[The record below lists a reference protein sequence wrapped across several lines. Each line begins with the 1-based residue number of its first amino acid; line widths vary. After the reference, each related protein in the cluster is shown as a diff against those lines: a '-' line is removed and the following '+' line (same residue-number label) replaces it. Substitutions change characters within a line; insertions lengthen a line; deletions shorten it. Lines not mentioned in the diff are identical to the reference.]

1 MFALPLQVIDNFL
14 LQYNIGQVLVLVFV
28 LGLLGTLPLRS
39 KTITGLH
46 VVTFGLLFMS
56 LPLSLMGNDVTYKF
70 VGIGLVF
77 VGPMLVIIGR

>member
-1 MFALPLQVIDNFL
+1 MFALPLQAIDNFL
-14 LQYNIGQVLVLVFV
+14 LQYNIGHVLVLVFV

-46 VVTFGLLFMS
+46 LGAFGLLF
-56 LPLSLMGNDVTYKF
+56 LITPLSLLGGQVVLKL

-77 VGPMLVIIGR
+77 LGPMVIVTGK